1 MAKILIVEDDL
12 SFGTLI
18 QTWLRKKGFEVEKAT
33 SVKGALLLLEKDG
46 DRDLIL
52 SDFRLPDHDGLA
64 VLKWAQDHNLRIPFI
79 VMTSYAEVQ
88 NAVLAMKA
96 GATDYIAKPFQP
108 DILLEKIQ
116 EALRAHASSQPP
128 TPLSDA
134 SAPAAQPTNGTTEGG
149 DTVPRYIEG
158 KSEASRRLYDFVS
171 LVAPT
176 PMSVLILGASGTGK
190 EYVARRIHELSPRAD
205 KPFFALDCGAIPR
218 EVAASEFFGYV
229 KGAFTGADQDKKGAF
244 ETANG
249 GTLFL
254 DEVGNLSYDVQVQ
267 LLRAIQERKIRP
279 VGSNQ
284 EIEVDVR
291 LVCATNENL
300 QQAIAR
306 GEFREDLYHRLN
318 EFTLHMPSLKDR
330 GEDILLF
337 ANFFLDQANK
347 ELERHIVGFDAPAS
361 EALLNYAWP
370 GNLRE
375 LKNRVK
381 RATLLAQ
388 DRLIHKTDLGEF
400 NIINRGEEELPAATP
415 FALHDKNTEK
425 ERILQALQ
433 TAHHNKAR
441 AARLLGIDRKTL
453 YNKIKLYDIPQ

>member
-116 EALRAHASSQPP
+116 EALRAHASTHPP

-149 DTVPRYIEG
+149 DAVPRYIEG

-306 GEFREDLYHRLN
+306 GEFREDLYHRLT

>member
-33 SVKGALLLLEKDG
+33 SVKAALLLLEKDG

-116 EALRAHASSQPP
+116 EALRAHVSSQPP

-149 DTVPRYIEG
+149 DAVPRYIEG

-190 EYVARRIHELSPRAD
+190 EYVARRIHALSPRAD
-205 KPFFALDCGAIPR
+205 KPFFALDSAPSHAKWQPR
-218 EVAASEFFGYV
+218 SF
-229 KGAFTGADQDKKGAF
+229 
-244 ETANG
+244 
-249 GTLFL
+249 
-254 DEVGNLSYDVQVQ
+254 
-267 LLRAIQERKIRP
+267 
-279 VGSNQ
+279 
-284 EIEVDVR
+284 R
-291 LVCATNENL
+291 LC
-300 QQAIAR
+300 
-306 GEFREDLYHRLN
+306 
-318 EFTLHMPSLKDR
+318 
-330 GEDILLF
+330 
-337 ANFFLDQANK
+337 
-347 ELERHIVGFDAPAS
+347 
-361 EALLNYAWP
+361 
-370 GNLRE
+370 
-375 LKNRVK
+375 
-381 RATLLAQ
+381 
-388 DRLIHKTDLGEF
+388 
-400 NIINRGEEELPAATP
+400 
-415 FALHDKNTEK
+415 
-425 ERILQALQ
+425 
-433 TAHHNKAR
+433 
-441 AARLLGIDRKTL
+441 
-453 YNKIKLYDIPQ
+453 

>member
-116 EALRAHASSQPP
+116 EALRAHASTLPP
-128 TPLSDA
+128 TTPSDT
-134 SAPAAQPTNGTTEGG
+134 PAASPTHHPTGTTTEGG

-190 EYVARRIHELSPRAD
+190 EYVARRIHALSPRAN

-254 DEVGNLSYDVQVQ
+254 DEMGNLNY
-267 LLRAIQERKIRP
+267 
-279 VGSNQ
+279 
-284 EIEVDVR
+284 
-291 LVCATNENL
+291 
-300 QQAIAR
+300 
-306 GEFREDLYHRLN
+306 
-318 EFTLHMPSLKDR
+318 PSS
-330 GEDILLF
+330 G
-337 ANFFLDQANK
+337 
-347 ELERHIVGFDAPAS
+347 
-361 EALLNYAWP
+361 
-370 GNLRE
+370 
-375 LKNRVK
+375 
-381 RATLLAQ
+381 
-388 DRLIHKTDLGEF
+388 
-400 NIINRGEEELPAATP
+400 
-415 FALHDKNTEK
+415 
-425 ERILQALQ
+425 
-433 TAHHNKAR
+433 
-441 AARLLGIDRKTL
+441 
-453 YNKIKLYDIPQ
+453 

>member
-116 EALRAHASSQPP
+116 EALRAHASTQPP

-254 DEVGNLSYDVQVQ
+254 DEIGDMPLNLQAR
-267 LLRAIQERKIRP
+267 LLRVLQERCVTP
-279 VGSNQ
+279 LGSTKTIQ
-284 EIEVDVR
+284 VDIA
-291 LVCATNENL
+291 LVCATHRKLREEV
-300 QQAIAR
+300 AR
-306 GEFREDLYHRLN
+306 GSFREDLYYRLN
-318 EFTLHMPSLKDR
+318 GMSVTL
-330 GEDILLF
+330 
-337 ANFFLDQANK
+337 
-347 ELERHIVGFDAPAS
+347 PA
-361 EALLNYAWP
+361 
-370 GNLRE
+370 LRE
-375 LKNRVK
+375 HSASMASSASQVSSRKFFRMEAWVC
-381 RATLLAQ
+381 TLSQ
-388 DRLIHKTDLGEF
+388 GQ
-400 NIINRGEEELPAATP
+400 P
-415 FALHDKNTEK
+415 FSLSRRMRMICSRSSAV
-425 ERILQALQ
+425 
-433 TAHHNKAR
+433 
-441 AARLLGIDRKTL
+441 
-453 YNKIKLYDIPQ
+453 